1 MSLTLNRKYDIG
13 SYFAWWSILLG
24 YWDYVATWQ
33 YMFLPSY
40 IYIYIYIWLD
50 CIMIDE
56 NSLGRLL
63 LHLHCQNPIDNVF
76 CMVEYFAV
84 GTMYLAVSICYWH

>member
-1 MSLTLNRKYDIG
+1 MVE
-13 SYFAWWSILLG
+13 YFVGLLG
-24 YWDYVATWQ
+24 LCSHLAVYVLA
-33 YMFLPSY
+33 LLY

-63 LHLHCQNPIDNVF
+63 LHLHCQNPIDKVF
-76 CMVEYFAV
+76 CMVEYFAI

>member
-1 MSLTLNRKYDIG
+1 MVE
-13 SYFAWWSILLG
+13 YFVGLLG
-24 YWDYVATWQ
+24 LCSHLAVYVLA
-33 YMFLPSY
+33 LL
-40 IYIYIYIWLD
+40 YIYIYIWLD

-84 GTMYLAVSICYWH
+84 GTMYLAVSICY

>member
-1 MSLTLNRKYDIG
+1 
-13 SYFAWWSILLG
+13 
-24 YWDYVATWQ
+24 
-33 YMFLPSY
+33 
-40 IYIYIYIWLD
+40 
-50 CIMIDE
+50 MIDE